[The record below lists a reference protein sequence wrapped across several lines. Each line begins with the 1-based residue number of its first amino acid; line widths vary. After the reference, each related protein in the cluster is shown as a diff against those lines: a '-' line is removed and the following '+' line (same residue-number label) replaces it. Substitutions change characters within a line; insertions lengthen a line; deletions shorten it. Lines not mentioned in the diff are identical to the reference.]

1 MSQPHPAFNGACR
14 HSVVACGAAGSDA
27 LTLLKI
33 LIPLINSINIIDS
46 TEHYIG
52 K

>member
-1 MSQPHPAFNGACR
+1 MPKPHPAFNGAFR
-14 HSVVACGAAGSDA
+14 LSVVVCGVVGSDA

-33 LIPLINSINIIDS
+33 LIPLINSINIINS